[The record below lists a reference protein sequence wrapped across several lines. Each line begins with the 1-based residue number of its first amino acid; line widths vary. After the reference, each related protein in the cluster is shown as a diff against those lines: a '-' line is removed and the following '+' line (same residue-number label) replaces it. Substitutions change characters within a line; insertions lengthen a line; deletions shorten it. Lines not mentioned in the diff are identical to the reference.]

1 MNISVFINRQ
11 DPIHLHA
18 LGVHEFT
25 EGLYESSQGVDRHD
39 VRFEPFSEGQADSIS
54 GRLHARIP

>member
-11 DPIHLHA
+11 NPIHLHA
-18 LGVHEFT
+18 LEVHEFT

-39 VRFEPFSEGQADSIS
+39 VRFEPFPEGQADGVS
-54 GRLHARIP
+54 GRLDVWIP